1 MVELLEKKKS
11 DLKLYCDLLMQQT
24 HALKTDCACAVEN
37 VTAKP
42 VEVPEEEGSV
52 DYSPGLDRLTEDAR

>member
-24 HALKTDCACAVEN
+24 HALKTDCACAVES

-52 DYSPGLDRLTEDAR
+52 DSSPGLDRLTEDAR

>member
-1 MVELLEKKKS
+1 M
-11 DLKLYCDLLMQQT
+11 MQQT
-24 HALKTDCACAVEN
+24 HALKTDCACAVES

-52 DYSPGLDRLTEDAR
+52 DSSPGLDRLTEDAR